1 MDMADIATSATVVI
15 LLAAVLA
22 AWLRERRRSRT
33 LLGVLHAEAHGL
45 CAEAAGLAEALARRQ
60 ADGEPIDPLFLDMHA
75 LSEPQTWP
83 GLVSSAGLIPLDI
96 AGRAADLHGHLAL
109 ARARLAGWRS
119 GPRDS
124 AGAGLIVET
133 LLHAANGG
141 EGLLREIEARLGWP
155 HRWTPHM
162 PAAHAFITTME
173 DETPEVFDWPYWS
186 DPQ

>member
-33 LLGVLHAEAHGL
+33 LLGVLHAEARGL

-60 ADGEPIDPLFLDMHA
+60 ADGEPIDQIFLDMHA

-119 GPRDS
+119 GPRDR

-141 EGLLREIEARLGWP
+141 DSLLREIEARLGWP
-155 HRWTPHM
+155 HRWKPHM
-162 PAAHAFITTME
+162 PSAQALVTAM
-173 DETPEVFDWPYWS
+173 DDDDREVFDWPYWS
-186 DPQ
+186 HL